1 MKGVFICIIII
12 MVIIMLVIDSFGFL
26 FLLGGLGGAAVVSA
40 ARPRPV
46 YAVNS
51 APYQAAPYQ
60 VYGQYPPA
68 GYNYYGGY
76 NYYPPYYR

>member
-1 MKGVFICIIII
+1 MYYNNYSYNNDGDRQFW
-12 MVIIMLVIDSFGFL
+12 FP

-40 ARPRPV
+40 SRPRPV
-46 YAVNS
+46 YAINN
-51 APYQAAPYQ
+51 APYQPTPYP
-60 VYGQYPPA
+60 YPQA

>member
-1 MKGVFICIIII
+1 MYYTNVPNNNNEDRFFI
-12 MVIIMLVIDSFGFL
+12 VP
-26 FLLGGLGGAAVVSA
+26 FLLGGLGGAAIASA

-46 YAVNS
+46 FVNPQ
-51 APYQAAPYQ
+51 PYYPSYYPY
-60 VYGQYPPA
+60 

>member
-1 MKGVFICIIII
+1 MYYNNYGYNNAGDRQLWFP
-12 MVIIMLVIDSFGFL
+12 

-40 ARPRPV
+40 TRPRPV